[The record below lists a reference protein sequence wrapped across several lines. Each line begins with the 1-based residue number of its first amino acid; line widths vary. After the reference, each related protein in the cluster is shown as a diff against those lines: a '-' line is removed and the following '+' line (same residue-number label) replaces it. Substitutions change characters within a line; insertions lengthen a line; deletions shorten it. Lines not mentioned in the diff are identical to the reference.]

1 MSDIR
6 KASDILLTLEATL
19 EKVLGYVHNMDM
31 NIKTISNRLNML
43 EKTSVTPKWS
53 PPSMTREAVG
63 ETAPSPELLAAAAK
77 SQMPGLKPG
86 VQLGPQRTMIAT
98 PKGQQISTT
107 EEDEEY
113 TFVDEQQQLEV
124 DTKPIGQ
131 RRGVR
136 TEEPDPNSERKM
148 PVQQRIIYKDGK
160 NVCLANVEIFQ
171 TGNKGEFNL
180 IKKLRTNSAGK
191 WAVALAPGKY
201 LVSISKAGT
210 SSKPNVEVSY
220 SIDIPVSNVP
230 LELAAF
236 TLGNQQSR

>member
-1 MSDIR
+1 
-6 KASDILLTLEATL
+6 
-19 EKVLGYVHNMDM
+19 
-31 NIKTISNRLNML
+31 
-43 EKTSVTPKWS
+43 
-53 PPSMTREAVG
+53 
-63 ETAPSPELLAAAAK
+63 
-77 SQMPGLKPG
+77 MPGLKPG

-220 SIDIPVSNVP
+220 SIDMHLHSEINKVGN
-230 LELAAF
+230 LNE
-236 TLGNQQSR
+236 TLFGFFLSARKSRPREGYLYFCRAS

>member
-53 PPSMTREAVG
+53 PPSMA
-63 ETAPSPELLAAAAK
+63 PELLAAAAK
-77 SQMPGLKPG
+77 PQMPGLKPG
-86 VQLGPQRTMIAT
+86 VRLGPQRTMIAT

-107 EEDEEY
+107 KEEDEGY

-171 TGNKGEFNL
+171 TGNNGEFNL
-180 IKKLRTNSAGK
+180 IKKVRTNSAGK

-201 LVSISKAGT
+201 LVSLSKAGT

-230 LELAAF
+230 LELEVF
-236 TLGNQQSR
+236 TLGNQQNR